1 MKSYIA
7 VLMFAFSLCA
17 GFAKAEACS
26 PENVVG
32 DILTKQRN
40 MSGGHFYVTSPR
52 IKDSPAGQVYEI
64 QFSSVFSDGSGEIGS
79 IEVQLT
85 TCKVVKFNVLS
96 SLLLK

>member
-17 GFAKAEACS
+17 GFAKAETCS
-26 PENVVG
+26 PENVVR

-40 MSGGHFYVTSPR
+40 ISGGQFNVASPS
-52 IKDSPAGQVYEI
+52 IKDSPSGQVYEI
-64 QFSSVFSDGSGEIGS
+64 QFASVFSDGSGEIGS

-85 TCKVVKFNVLS
+85 TCKVVKFNVVS
-96 SLLLK
+96 SFLLK